1 VSFFVV
7 LKRLYGQQIQG
18 YIRRGTHHI
27 DKQDFLQAYYIAR
40 TEAATIA
47 NIQSGFAATGLV
59 PHDPE
64 RVLSKLHTQLKTPTP
79 PSSSHVQASQAPQP
93 WQFQTPHDTVQLEL
107 QARAILNNTVLPT
120 PENRGLYQLVKAG
133 QLAMQSAVLL
143 EEENRQLRHEAERQ
157 KKKRAKKR
165 TFIAKGGVLTVQ
177 EGRDLSQNATIV
189 PESGVVCQ
197 EATVHT
203 RAPRMCSLCRS
214 LLHTARTCPTK
225 QASN

>member
-1 VSFFVV
+1 M
-7 LKRLYGQQIQG
+7 
-18 YIRRGTHHI
+18 RRGSHHI
-27 DKQDFLQAYYIAR
+27 DKQDFLQAYYFAR
-40 TEAATIA
+40 TEAATVA

-64 RVLSKLHTQLKTPTP
+64 RVVSKLCTQLKTPTP
-79 PSSSHVQASQAPQP
+79 PSSSHAQAPQAPQP

-107 QARAILNNTVLPT
+107 QARAIQNNAVLPT
-120 PENRGLYQLVKAG
+120 PENRALHQLVKAG
-133 QLAMQSAVLL
+133 QLAMNNAALL

-157 KKKRAKKR
+157 KRKKAKKR

-189 PESGVVCQ
+189 VESGVVFQ
-197 EATVHT
+197 EGSRQP
-203 RAPRMCSLCRS
+203 RAPRKCSMCKSLE
-214 LLHTARTCPTK
+214 HTARTCPLR